1 MKAAAVKQLQDGEP
15 VWFGCD
21 VGQSSDRKSGVMD
34 TDLYDMATLVGVDFT
49 MDKRQRIMTRES
61 AATHAMTLAGVDVI
75 DGKPVRWK
83 VENSWGDENGQK
95 GYFVM
100 TDPWFDEYTFE
111 AVINKKYLSE
121 DIAKLYETEPE
132 VLPYYLPF

>member
-1 MKAAAVKQLQDGEP
+1 M
-15 VWFGCD
+15 
-21 VGQSSDRKSGVMD
+21 
-34 TDLYDMATLVGVDFT
+34 
-49 MDKRQRIMTRES
+49 
-61 AATHAMTLAGVDVI
+61 I
-75 DGKPVRWK
+75 DGKPVRGK

-111 AVINKKYLSE
+111 VVVNKKYLSE